1 VELHLNWL
9 FITTAESFIG
19 VKNMILV
26 SIIGGGIYEMDV
38 TYKFAKVTEQE
49 VIILLSPTTI
59 FLLEV

>member
-1 VELHLNWL
+1 
-9 FITTAESFIG
+9 
-19 VKNMILV
+19 MILV